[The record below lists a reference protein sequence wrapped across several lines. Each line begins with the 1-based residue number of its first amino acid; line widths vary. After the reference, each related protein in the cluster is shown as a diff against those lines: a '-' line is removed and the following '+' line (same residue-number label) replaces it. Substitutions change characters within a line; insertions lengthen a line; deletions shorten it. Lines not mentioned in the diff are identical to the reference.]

1 MMTAIEILQTLGF
14 VLVASLARA
23 AFLLGVIAVLSIP
36 LVLFAYSVRAA
47 EGVWARHHLAPAHH
61 HR

>member
-1 MMTAIEILQTLGF
+1 MTAIEILQTLGF

-23 AFLLGVIAVLSIP
+23 AFLVGVIAIVSIP

-47 EGVWARHHLAPAHH
+47 ESFWSRHHLAPAHRH
-61 HR
+61 G